1 MTFFVNFFCDQCF
14 QPTPKMDPTK
24 LVVGQC
30 YECACPFDVLDG
42 NTVCT
47 VCRDMVLLCHQCR
60 TKLQFQYHCN
70 NHMHLKHCYFT
81 DLSSFSP
88 DELNNQK
95 NELIELVRKMKQ
107 VEKKKLKETKNAR
120 RTLNKQIKKLEDKL
134 KEIRGNGSG
143 SGGAVKSTSTST
155 GDDDGIAKNDP
166 MDSSSSSSSSSSNS
180 SNSSNSSSTASRS
193 STATSTSKTNDT
205 ALIPK
210 CRTCGKKTGECAGEC
225 WGIWTTRSNK
235 VLEH

>member
-1 MTFFVNFFCDQCF
+1 MSAEKFEERL
-14 QPTPKMDPTK
+14 TK
-24 LVVGQC
+24 L
-30 YECACPFDVLDG
+30 ETALNDRDG
-42 NTVCT
+42 
-47 VCRDMVLLCHQCR
+47 
-60 TKLQFQYHCN
+60 
-70 NHMHLKHCYFT
+70 
-81 DLSSFSP
+81 
-88 DELNNQK
+88 
-95 NELIELVRKMKQ
+95 
-107 VEKKKLKETKNAR
+107 
-120 RTLNKQIKKLEDKL
+120 QIKKLEDKL

-143 SGGAVKSTSTST
+143 SGGAVKSTST

-166 MDSSSSSSSSSSNS
+166 MDSSSSSSSSSNS
-180 SNSSNSSSTASRS
+180 SNSSSNSSSTASRS